1 MIEPNV
7 LGKIIGD
14 LIDKNRENVETKNG
28 DYINPDDGLL
38 YCGKCGEPKE
48 GYVNV
53 ADFMVRNGYDKQIKM
68 WHPCKCDRERQEEE
82 KRQKR
87 EYEKS
92 FYIRELR
99 KNSLM
104 DDQFTDKT
112 FETFKTDAN
121 NAKAFKVCKRYV
133 EHFDEMFEKNQ
144 GLIFY
149 GGVGTGKSFMAACI
163 ANSLLDKAYPVI
175 MTSLVKLLE
184 NSQGFKG
191 IEEAMI
197 NHLCNVKLLVLDD
210 LGAERSTDFA
220 LEKVY
225 DIIDSRYRVKK
236 PMIITTNI
244 ELSAMKSPQ
253 DVRYSRLYDRILEI
267 CYPVKFE
274 GFSRR
279 KNEARRR
286 YEEMKKL
293 LEGDD

>member
-1 MIEPNV
+1 MNENV
-7 LGKIIGD
+7 FGKVIDD
-14 LIDKNRENVETKNG
+14 LIGKNRANLDIKDG
-28 DYINPDDGLL
+28 DYINPRDGLL
-38 YCGKCGEPKE
+38 YCAVCGEPKE
-48 GYVNV
+48 GYVEMPK
-53 ADFMVRNGYDKQIKM
+53 FMVQNGYDKRTKM
-68 WHPCKCDRERQEEE
+68 WRPCRCDQERQEEE

-87 EYEKS
+87 EYEMAI
-92 FYIRELR
+92 YIRELR
-99 KNSLM
+99 RNSLM

-112 FETFKTDAN
+112 FEAFKTDASN
-121 NAKAFKVCKRYV
+121 EKALKVCKRYV

-144 GLIFY
+144 GLLFY

-163 ANSLLDKAYPVI
+163 ANALLNKAYPVI

-184 NSQGFKG
+184 KSQGFKEN
-191 IEEAMI
+191 EEAMI
-197 NHLCNVKLLVLDD
+197 NQLCSVKLLVLDD

-225 DIIDSRYRVKK
+225 DIIDSRYRAKK

-244 ELSAMKSPQ
+244 ELATMKTPQ

-274 GFSRR
+274 GSSRR

-286 YEEMKKL
+286 FEEMKKI